1 MAGDTI
7 AYVVKLNGITD
18 AKTLSVA
25 GGFSLQFA
33 ANLGGLAG
41 VQTTGDI
48 IPLARLVASATFGI
62 DLNPTT
68 SIAAGPAQFTSG
80 PRIDATTT
88 HDGGKA
94 LTLDVIRPGVLN
106 QAGTVMIL
114 TVNSKSAGTFTLG
127 GVSGISADV
136 DETTLKNDING
147 ISGAYNVNVT
157 KNPQQAGNVYTITF
171 DKAAG
176 PVSAFTFDGSGLQA
190 RDEVQQVNVVNTHSG
205 SFTLTFGG
213 QTTDLI
219 AYNADPN
226 SGVNSVQSKLTAL
239 SAVGSGNATVAGSAG
254 SYAITFAGTLAGAN
268 QGDITADSSQ
278 LKGALDDGNLTDA
291 AAFSVSVSNDSAVI
305 TAITKDGTSSVSIA
319 TTADGGNG
327 LGVNTTTNGAGPST
341 NEVQTVTVR
350 GSGGTFTLTFGGQT
364 ATGLAYNISAGAL
377 QSALEGLSSIG
388 TGNVSV
394 TSATTVGGTVYT
406 ITFQG
411 TLAHANQAQLVP
423 SAASGITARDELQQ
437 LTITG
442 ASGGTFALGF
452 DLDTSG
458 SISPSETTAQIAY
471 NASAAA
477 IQSALEG
484 VLGSGNIA
492 VTQPDLSK
500 SVFTLEFQG
509 TRGGANVKPII
520 VQDVTLLQSQNETQE
535 VALLNATGGTFTLTF
550 DGSTTAGIAYN
561 APTADVQIALNALS
575 TISAGSGS
583 VSITGTPGNYVV
595 TFDGGARAHTHA
607 SKLLGDAGGLENSA
621 SFGSLTVSG
630 FTATGDSSA
639 ADLVQKLQLAL
650 DDASIAGN
658 LTPGLLAAMITNST
672 FTATGHAVFGG
683 STNAP
688 NDQAYM
694 IDEHLASSGSGASGT
709 ITVPATGGNFTLTL
723 QNTGHTASATTPQLS
738 VGSAPGV
745 LQSSLQSLST
755 FTGSVTVT
763 QSGNVYTFTFSGGPQ
778 IADLSGDLVL
788 TGTAPTANKNATDFA
803 STLQSSIRSTL
814 AGAGISFQPTVT
826 VNGSNELQVNS
837 GSASFSFAPR
847 VPVGRRRLCRRRTRV
862 ARLAAGPVHVRRA
875 PGADHAQ
882 PAPGREPPVRQPR
895 LPAARARIVA
905 GADRLHEHHD
915 PPDRPDAERQRAA
928 DPGLDHVHRDQRGL
942 DHDDRRAHRVPP
954 VEDRQ
959 RDQRPVRGH
968 AGLADRRQDARQL
981 LRPGLPAE
989 HQPERDRP
997 LRPRRQPDRVRR
1009 RQQDRLGLAGADGDH
1024 LVLGR
1029 REPDPRRRQPERRRH
1044 RARFP
1049 RRDGLDA
1056 SRPGRHVLP
1065 RQRQPERRPSRW
1077 RSRT

>member
-1 MAGDTI
+1 MAIISPNEVERVVIGGSGGTFSISNGTKAVAGIASNVSLATFQTDVDTVLGAGVATVACDNGAGSCNGGPFQIVFNGSSVAGTAATMLALDSSSLTNANNLVQVLTIPAGTGSFWAAYPNGSNELELTNKLSPTIGAPALSTALGALSGLSGHVSSVTEVAGDTI

-442 ASGGTFALGF
+442 ASGGTFALGC

-471 NASAAA
+471 NA
-477 IQSALEG
+477 
-484 VLGSGNIA
+484 
-492 VTQPDLSK
+492 
-500 SVFTLEFQG
+500 
-509 TRGGANVKPII
+509 RGGRDPV
-520 VQDVTLLQSQNETQE
+520 
-535 VALLNATGGTFTLTF
+535 
-550 DGSTTAGIAYN
+550 
-561 APTADVQIALNALS
+561 
-575 TISAGSGS
+575 
-583 VSITGTPGNYVV
+583 
-595 TFDGGARAHTHA
+595 GAR
-607 SKLLGDAGGLENSA
+607 
-621 SFGSLTVSG
+621 
-630 FTATGDSSA
+630 
-639 ADLVQKLQLAL
+639 
-650 DDASIAGN
+650 
-658 LTPGLLAAMITNST
+658 
-672 FTATGHAVFGG
+672 
-683 STNAP
+683 
-688 NDQAYM
+688 
-694 IDEHLASSGSGASGT
+694 
-709 ITVPATGGNFTLTL
+709 
-723 QNTGHTASATTPQLS
+723 
-738 VGSAPGV
+738 
-745 LQSSLQSLST
+745 
-755 FTGSVTVT
+755 
-763 QSGNVYTFTFSGGPQ
+763 
-778 IADLSGDLVL
+778 
-788 TGTAPTANKNATDFA
+788 
-803 STLQSSIRSTL
+803 
-814 AGAGISFQPTVT
+814 
-826 VNGSNELQVNS
+826 
-837 GSASFSFAPR
+837 
-847 VPVGRRRLCRRRTRV
+847 RR
-862 ARLAAGPVHVRRA
+862 
-875 PGADHAQ
+875 
-882 PAPGREPPVRQPR
+882 
-895 LPAARARIVA
+895 
-905 GADRLHEHHD
+905 
-915 PPDRPDAERQRAA
+915 
-928 DPGLDHVHRDQRGL
+928 
-942 DHDDRRAHRVPP
+942 
-954 VEDRQ
+954 
-959 RDQRPVRGH
+959 
-968 AGLADRRQDARQL
+968 
-981 LRPGLPAE
+981 
-989 HQPERDRP
+989 
-997 LRPRRQPDRVRR
+997 
-1009 RQQDRLGLAGADGDH
+1009 
-1024 LVLGR
+1024 
-1029 REPDPRRRQPERRRH
+1029 
-1044 RARFP
+1044 
-1049 RRDGLDA
+1049 
-1056 SRPGRHVLP
+1056 P
-1065 RQRQPERRPSRW
+1065 RQRQHRGHSSPNSLEERLHAGVPGNARRREHEAGHGHGLLDAPEPRTRRR
-1077 RSRT
+1077 R